1 MIEKVVLVTGSL
13 AEPRLKRLGDEFVN
27 DQMDIVISN
36 VGVKVAALMT
46 TEIVERRLT
55 LPDGV
60 DRVIMPGRFRGD
72 IERLS
77 DFFGTRFERGPDEL
91 ADLPEFFGRAKK
103 AADLTR
109 HDVLIFAEIV
119 DATLMT
125 PEQIV
130 ERARTP
136 RAEGAD
142 VIDLGCLPD
151 RQFPNLEKAI
161 TALHAEGMKVSVESF
176 NADELSRASR
186 AGADFLLSLN
196 EKTIGIVDE
205 GPAVPILVSAGSAD
219 IASLDRAIDM
229 MIAKGRPY
237 YADPILD
244 PIHHGFAESIARYV
258 DLRRRRPDIPILMGH
273 AAKIVGRFVIQF
285 EIRNVGHTIS

>member
-1 MIEKVVLVTGSL
+1 
-13 AEPRLKRLGDEFVN
+13 
-27 DQMDIVISN
+27 
-36 VGVKVAALMT
+36 
-46 TEIVERRLT
+46 
-55 LPDGV
+55 
-60 DRVIMPGRFRGD
+60 MPGRFRGD

-130 ERARTP
+130 ERARTL

-151 RQFPNLEKAI
+151 RQFPNLERAI
-161 TALHAEGMKVSVESF
+161 TALHAEGMKV
-176 NADELSRASR
+176 
-186 AGADFLLSLN
+186 
-196 EKTIGIVDE
+196 
-205 GPAVPILVSAGSAD
+205 
-219 IASLDRAIDM
+219 
-229 MIAKGRPY
+229 
-237 YADPILD
+237 
-244 PIHHGFAESIARYV
+244 
-258 DLRRRRPDIPILMGH
+258 
-273 AAKIVGRFVIQF
+273 
-285 EIRNVGHTIS
+285 